1 MKDVV
6 DFRVDERFAVG
17 HDALNTIVFRKISD
31 AVNIKSNHPRFDG
44 AVWKG
49 VAFIYLDKRVLL
61 RVLREMG
68 VHAAETCS
76 ALRSMADDLRGRPG
90 GRRTRLAPPQT
101 DGSKP

>member
-68 VHAAETCS
+68 VHAAETC
-76 ALRSMADDLRGRPG
+76 GRPG